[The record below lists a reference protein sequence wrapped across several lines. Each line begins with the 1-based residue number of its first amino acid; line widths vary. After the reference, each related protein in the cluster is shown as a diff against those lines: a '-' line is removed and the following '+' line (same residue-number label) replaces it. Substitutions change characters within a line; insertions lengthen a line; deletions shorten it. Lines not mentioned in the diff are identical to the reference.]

1 VPNSRPGGRTA
12 RVRAQVFDATI
23 DLVARHGVTG
33 VRYEEI
39 AELSGVHKTSIY
51 RNWPTRD
58 VLVRDALTSYAEQ
71 MAPLG
76 DTGDLRADLVEFLCR
91 LAEILDSPFGRAI
104 INAVL
109 LGGPEWPAMRDLRRE
124 VMHQRLATMRHRFD
138 RAVEAGQLPTVDA
151 TLLSEMLSAPV
162 HYRLTTGLAPFT
174 RADAEWVT
182 DVVLS
187 GVWAIA
193 GRAASTG

>member
-138 RAVEAGQLPTVDA
+138 RAVEAGQLPTVD
-151 TLLSEMLSAPV
+151 
-162 HYRLTTGLAPFT
+162 
-174 RADAEWVT
+174 
-182 DVVLS
+182 VVLS